1 LASLKK
7 QVALDVEQAYLAIR
21 TARQNIIA
29 LQDKVSFS
37 RANFDAVALMFNV
50 GQANSLDV
58 MDANTL
64 LQNAERELAEAE
76 FDMELS
82 RIALLRAQGVFLKTV
97 M

>member
-1 LASLKK
+1 
-7 QVALDVEQAYLAIR
+7 
-21 TARQNIIA
+21 
-29 LQDKVSFS
+29 
-37 RANFDAVALMFNV
+37 VALMFNV

-82 RIALLRAQGVFLKTV
+82 RIGLLRAQGVFLKTV